1 MISEAAFISGDQH
14 SVIQDPKRPPAADQ
28 KDPAAGGC
36 QAQAYYLTL
45 SISFFSFPKNLPVG
59 CSAGGTD
66 DGIVGA
72 VITVKVF
79 ECVDVDGVDA
89 VFAVLTDGSV
99 PVLVIVGTIPAGT
112 PGCAAFRQV
121 TYAGLHQ

>member
-1 MISEAAFISGDQH
+1 VFALH
-14 SVIQDPKRPPAADQ
+14 
-28 KDPAAGGC
+28 
-36 QAQAYYLTL
+36 QAYYLTL
-45 SISFFSFPKNLPVG
+45 SISCLSFPKNLLVG
-59 CSAGGTD
+59 CSAGGGD
-66 DGIVGA
+66 DGVVGA

-79 ECVDVDGVDA
+79 WGVDGGGGVDA

-99 PVLVIVGTIPAGT
+99 PVLAVVGTVPSAGT